1 MSDRPVT
8 SLHASFDRPSTMD
21 VARAPRRRARR
32 WLGVAAAAVVGLG
45 GITFALGRLRAAAP
59 TVDRNGLIIETVQ
72 RGPMLRAV
80 QGQGS
85 LVPEEIHFLSA
96 VAGGRVERIRVR
108 PGTRVTADTLL
119 VDLTNPDVELA
130 ALEAQ
135 RQVATAGADL
145 MNLRA
150 KLENDRLGQESVVA
164 GTRSEL
170 DEAQRRADA
179 DGELQRRGFLSSL
192 EMARSRDQARTL
204 DGKLAIEQKRLGAQG
219 RAFAAQVRAAEEQ
232 LARLRAIADFRTR
245 AVEALHVRAGVDGV
259 LQELPLQP
267 GQTVAPGAL
276 VAKVADPTRLK
287 AELRIA
293 ETQAKELHLGQL
305 AVIDTHNGV
314 VTGAVSR
321 IEPAV
326 QAGNVRV
333 EVTAKEGWPDGARP
347 DLTVEGRIEL
357 ERIADTIFV
366 ARPANAGAGATIQLW
381 KLDADGGASAIAT
394 RATVTLGRLSAVTV
408 EVRRGLSPGDRVIV
422 SDMSAWDRVDR
433 VQLR

>member
-1 MSDRPVT
+1 
-8 SLHASFDRPSTMD
+8 
-21 VARAPRRRARR
+21 
-32 WLGVAAAAVVGLG
+32 
-45 GITFALGRLRAAAP
+45 
-59 TVDRNGLIIETVQ
+59 
-72 RGPMLRAV
+72 MLRAV
-80 QGQGS
+80 QGQGA

-108 PGTRVTADTLL
+108 PGARVAADTLL
-119 VDLTNPDVELA
+119 VDISNPDVELA
-130 ALEAQ
+130 ALEAE

-150 KLENDRLGQESVVA
+150 KLENDRLGQESIVA

-204 DGKLAIEQKRLGAQG
+204 DGKLGIEQKRLGAQG
-219 RAFAAQVRAAEEQ
+219 RAFAAQLRAAEEQ
-232 LARLRAIADFRTR
+232 LARLRAIADFRMN
-245 AVEALHVRAGVDGV
+245 AVAALHVRAGVDGV

-287 AELRIA
+287 AEIRIA
-293 ETQAKELHLGQL
+293 ETQAKEVRLGQRAL
-305 AVIDTHNGV
+305 VDTHNGV
-314 VTGAVSR
+314 VAGAVSR

-326 QAGNVRV
+326 QAGSVRV
-333 EVTAKEGWPDGARP
+333 EVTPREAWPDGARP
-347 DLTVEGRIEL
+347 DLTVDGTIEL
-357 ERIADTIFV
+357 ERIADTVFV
-366 ARPANAGAGATIQLW
+366 ARPANAGSGATIQLW
-381 KLDADGGASAIAT
+381 KVGPGGDDAART
-394 RATVTLGRLSAVTV
+394 TVTLGRLSAATV
-408 EVRRGLSPGDRVIV
+408 EVRRGLAPGDRVIV
-422 SDMSAWDRVDR
+422 SDMSLWERVDR

>member
-1 MSDRPVT
+1 MITNPRG
-8 SLHASFDRPSTMD
+8 SFDRPSTMGRTMD
-21 VARAPRRRARR
+21 IARAPRRRGRR
-32 WLGVAAAAVVGLG
+32 SLIIGAALVAAVAGVTIGLS
-45 GITFALGRLRAAAP
+45 RLRGAAP
-59 TVDRNGLIIETVQ
+59 TVDRSGLIVEAVQ

-80 QGQGS
+80 VGQGS
-85 LVPEEIHFLSA
+85 LVPEDIHFLSA

-108 PGTRVTADTLL
+108 PGARVAADTLL
-119 VDLTNPDVELA
+119 VDIANPDVELA
-130 ALEAQ
+130 ALEAE

-170 DEAQRRADA
+170 DEAQRRSDA

-204 DGKLAIEQKRLGAQG
+204 DGKLGIEQKRLGAQT

-232 LARLRAIADFRTR
+232 LARLRAIAEFRR
-245 AVEALHVRAGVDGV
+245 HAVDALHVRAGIDGV

-276 VAKVADPTRLK
+276 VAKVADPARLK

-293 ETQAKELHLGQL
+293 ETQAKEVRLGQK
-305 AVIDTHNGV
+305 ARIDTHNGV
-314 VTGAVSR
+314 VAGAVSR

-326 QAGNVRV
+326 QAGSVRI
-333 EVTAKEGWPDGARP
+333 EVTAQEAWPEGARP
-347 DLTVEGRIEL
+347 DLTVDGIVEL
-357 ERIADTIFV
+357 ERIADTVFV

-381 KLDADGGASAIAT
+381 KVSADEAART
-394 RATVTLGRLSAVTV
+394 TVTLGRISAGTV
-408 EVRRGLSPGDRVIV
+408 EVKKGLAPGDQVIV
-422 SDMSAWDRVDR
+422 SDMSAWDHVDR